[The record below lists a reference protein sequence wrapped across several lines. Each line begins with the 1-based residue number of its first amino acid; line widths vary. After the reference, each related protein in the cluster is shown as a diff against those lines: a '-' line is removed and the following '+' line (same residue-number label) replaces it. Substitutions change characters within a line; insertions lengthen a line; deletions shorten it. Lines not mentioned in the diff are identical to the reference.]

1 MKRRSALIIGGGIS
15 GLAAARELGRNNIT
29 VTLLEAKRR
38 FGGRIHTVQA
48 GRVPIELGAE
58 FLHGQ
63 STTVINVLKEAN
75 VATEAVLDEHK
86 IFANGRFERIDL
98 WKTVGDV
105 FHRINPRAR
114 DCSFEKFINA
124 QTLGVPVKT
133 LARNFVGGFDA
144 ADPGRVSVHALL
156 RAEYSA
162 EHMENPEQARIAEG
176 YSALV
181 HFFEKELAASGCE
194 LVTGATARRI
204 GWKRGHVDVLA
215 ERNNRLETYQAP
227 AAIVTLPLGVLKTC
241 SVSFE
246 PVVPGKQE
254 AICDLA
260 VGNAVKLIF
269 HFRDAFWD
277 GDGFIH
283 AFDERIPTWWTDPR
297 GAVLTGW
304 AGGPKAEELT
314 AMSAAELESLGLEI
328 LGKIFSNP
336 RETLRE
342 QLIEMHCWNWAEDVR
357 VRGAYS
363 FIPVGG
369 LDLPKQLAAPVAG
382 TLFFAGEATVSD
394 AQTGTVGGALESGLR
409 AARELMES

>member
-144 ADPGRVSVHALL
+144 ADPGA
-156 RAEYSA
+156 SA
-162 EHMENPEQARIAEG
+162 SMRCCARNIR
-176 YSALV
+176 LN
-181 HFFEKELAASGCE
+181 
-194 LVTGATARRI
+194 TWRIRNRRESPRDI
-204 GWKRGHVDVLA
+204 PPWS
-215 ERNNRLETYQAP
+215 
-227 AAIVTLPLGVLKTC
+227 IFLKK
-241 SVSFE
+241 SW
-246 PVVPGKQE
+246 QR
-254 AICDLA
+254 LA
-260 VGNAVKLIF
+260 VS
-269 HFRDAFWD
+269 W
-277 GDGFIH
+277 
-283 AFDERIPTWWTDPR
+283 
-297 GAVLTGW
+297 
-304 AGGPKAEELT
+304 
-314 AMSAAELESLGLEI
+314 
-328 LGKIFSNP
+328 
-336 RETLRE
+336 
-342 QLIEMHCWNWAEDVR
+342 
-357 VRGAYS
+357 
-363 FIPVGG
+363 
-369 LDLPKQLAAPVAG
+369 
-382 TLFFAGEATVSD
+382 
-394 AQTGTVGGALESGLR
+394 
-409 AARELMES
+409 